1 MLLTPEIT
9 TIAPPLKIDRSQ
21 WIAVSLLLLV
31 AWFGFLELR
40 GLFAPD
46 EGRYA
51 QIPQAMVATGDWV
64 TPRLNGF
71 KYFEK
76 PPLQYWATAVAFK
89 VFGESE
95 WSARLWPALTGFLG
109 ALVIGWAGARTAGL
123 QVGFVASFI
132 VATSL
137 AYFMAGQYLTLDMG
151 LSFFFTSAVA
161 FFIIAQHEATSAR
174 SRTRWMLLVW
184 AALAAATL
192 SKGLIGI
199 VLPGLAIGLYI
210 ALARDFRLIGRLAI
224 LPGTIVFL
232 AIAAPWF
239 VFVQD
244 RNPEFLHFFF
254 VREHFERFTLPEHR
268 RPGPWWYFI
277 PILVIG
283 TLPWTPMVLGAMWR
297 SLLAAIRQRAA
308 PERSSFNIDL
318 LLLVWVATVFVFF
331 SVSRSK
337 LPAYILPILPPLALL
352 AARQIANFDARTIVR
367 SALWSLATSV
377 VLAVVGVVLV
387 GRASPGDAALIE
399 RSMVWLYAA
408 FAASIGGGIAAALV
422 ARRGNATIACVVLG
436 LSTPITVLL
445 ATAGIHTIDEIRSS
459 RQIVQSAFGASPQR
473 TDTIPFYSVDTFDHS
488 VPFYLG
494 RPVIMVAHRSE
505 LREGI
510 AADPGKFIESVD
522 AFANLWRARTDGFA
536 FMTHARY
543 DQFERERLP
552 MRIVA
557 RDAKRLIVSR

>member
-1 MLLTPEIT
+1 
-9 TIAPPLKIDRSQ
+9 
-21 WIAVSLLLLV
+21 
-31 AWFGFLELR
+31 
-40 GLFAPD
+40 
-46 EGRYA
+46 
-51 QIPQAMVATGDWV
+51 MVATGDWV

-76 PPLQYWATAVAFK
+76 PPLQYWATAIAFV

-109 ALVIGWAGARTAGL
+109 ALVIAWAGARTVGL
-123 QVGFVASFI
+123 QVGLLAGFI

-151 LSFFFTSAVA
+151 LCFFFTCALA
-161 FFIIAQHEATSAR
+161 FFVIAQHEATSAQ

-184 AALAAATL
+184 AGLAAAML
-192 SKGLIGI
+192 SKGLVGI

-210 ALARDFRLIGRLAI
+210 VIARDFRLIGRLAI
-224 LPGTIVFL
+224 LPGLIVFL
-232 AIAAPWF
+232 AIATPWF
-239 VFVQD
+239 AFVQD

-283 TLPWTPMVLGAMWR
+283 TLPWTPIVLRATWR
-297 SLLAAIRQRAA
+297 SVLTAIRKRAA
-308 PERSSFNIDL
+308 PARPAFNIDL

-352 AARQIANFDARTIVR
+352 AARRIAIFDARIIFRAAV
-367 SALWSLATSV
+367 WSLAASG
-377 VLAVVGVVLV
+377 VLALVGVVLV

-399 RSMVWLYAA
+399 RCMVWLYAA
-408 FAASIGGGIAAALV
+408 FAASIGGGIGAALV
-422 ARRGNATIACVVLG
+422 ARRGHATIACVVLG
-436 LSTPITVLL
+436 LSTPVTVLL
-445 ATAGIHTIDEIRSS
+445 ASAGIHTIDEIRSS
-459 RQIVQSAFGASPQR
+459 RQIVRSAFGDAPQR
-473 TDTIPFYSVDTFDHS
+473 TDAIPFYSVDTFDHS

-494 RPVIMVAHRSE
+494 RTVIMVAHRSE
-505 LREGI
+505 LSEGI

-522 AFANLWRARTDGFA
+522 AFATLWRARADGFA
-536 FMTHARY
+536 TMTHARY
-543 DQFERERLP
+543 DQLEREGLP

-557 RDAKRLIVSR
+557 RDAKRVIVSR

>member
-1 MLLTPEIT
+1 MPTTLEIT
-9 TIAPPLKIDRSQ
+9 TIASTFKSNRSQ
-21 WIAVSLLLLV
+21 WIAVSLLLFV
-31 AWFGFLELR
+31 IWFGFLALR

-76 PPLQYWATAVAFK
+76 PPLQYWATAVAFM

-109 ALVIGWAGARTAGL
+109 ALVIGWAGARTTGP
-123 QVGFVASFI
+123 QVGLLAGFI

-151 LSFFFTSAVA
+151 LCFFFTCALA
-161 FFIIAQHEATSAR
+161 FFVVAQHAATSER
-174 SRTRWMLLVW
+174 SRTCWMLLVW
-184 AALAAATL
+184 AGLAAATL
-192 SKGLIGI
+192 SKGLVGI
-199 VLPGLAIGLYI
+199 VLPGLVIGLYI

-232 AIAAPWF
+232 AITAPWF

-244 RNPEFLHFFF
+244 RNAEFLHFFF
-254 VREHFERFTLPEHR
+254 VREHFERFTSPEHQ

-277 PILVIG
+277 PILVAG
-283 TLPWTPMVLGAMWR
+283 TLPWTPIVLGAMWR
-297 SLLAAIRQRAA
+297 SGLAAIRKRAA
-308 PERSSFNIDL
+308 PERPAFNIDL
-318 LLLVWVATVFVFF
+318 VLLVWVATIFVFF

-337 LPAYILPILPPLALL
+337 LPAYILPVLPALALV
-352 AARQIANFDARTIVR
+352 AAREIANLDSRTIFR
-367 SALWSLATSV
+367 TALWSLAASGV
-377 VLAVVGVVLV
+377 LVLAALVLV

-399 RSMVWLYAA
+399 RSMVWVYAT

-422 ARRGNATIACVVLG
+422 AQRGNATIACVVLG
-436 LSTPITVLL
+436 LSTPVAVLM
-445 ATAGIHTIDEIRSS
+445 ASAGLRTIDEIHSS
-459 RQIVQSAFGASPQR
+459 RQIVRSAFGASPPR
-473 TDTIPFYSVDTFDHS
+473 TDAIPFYSVDTFDHS

-494 RPVIMVAHRSE
+494 RPVIMVAHRNE

-510 AADPGKFIESVD
+510 AADPGKFIESVE
-522 AFANLWRARTDGFA
+522 AFADLWRARADGFA
-536 FMTHARY
+536 TMTHERY
-543 DQFERERLP
+543 DQLAREQLP
-552 MRIVA
+552 MRIIA
-557 RDAKRLIVSR
+557 RDANRVIVSR